1 VIKHEL
7 VCPHGTCS
15 PHMCAVSLT
24 RTCVLQRYVEEQV
37 QRTGVALETQGIS
50 FITTGKKRDS
60 LTVRISLVTPL
71 HTPLLC
77 TYVGSFS
84 SGML

>member
-1 VIKHEL
+1 MNLCVPTLPVPLKCVRSL
-7 VCPHGTCS
+7 
-15 PHMCAVSLT
+15 SLT

-60 LTVRISLVTPL
+60 LTVRISLVTPP
-71 HTPLLC
+71 HTPLLH
-77 TYVGSFS
+77 TYVSSFS
-84 SGML
+84 SGVL

>member
-1 VIKHEL
+1 MNSCVPTLSVPLKC
-7 VCPHGTCS
+7 VR
-15 PHMCAVSLT
+15 SLSLI

-60 LTVRISLVTPL
+60 LTVRISLVTPP
-71 HTPLLC
+71 HTPLLYM
-77 TYVGSFS
+77 YVGSFS
-84 SGML
+84 SDVL